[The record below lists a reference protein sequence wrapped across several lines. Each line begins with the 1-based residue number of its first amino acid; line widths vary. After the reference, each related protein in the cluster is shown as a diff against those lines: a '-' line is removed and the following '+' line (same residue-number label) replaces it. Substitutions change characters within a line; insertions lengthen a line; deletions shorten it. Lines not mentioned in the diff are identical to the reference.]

1 MTSGNDELDKKL
13 AELEGLYER
22 DPARFERRSRDLIEA
37 FLASSPESQRARMWG
52 LQRRIDA
59 ELSRYRDPVA
69 RMNRMV
75 ELFWNHVHY
84 FLETLEHPDEVL
96 KARREKGPPAK
107 VVPLCDRKN
116 LH

>member
-1 MTSGNDELDKKL
+1 MTSRKDELDRKL

-22 DPARFERRSRDLIEA
+22 DPARFEKHSRDLIEA
-37 FLASSPESQRARMWG
+37 FLASAPESQRARMWG

-84 FLETLEHPDEVL
+84 FLEALEHPDEVL
-96 KARREKGPPAK
+96 KERRRNGSPAK
-107 VVPLCDRKN
+107 VVPLRGRKK